1 MTLRADPRDHKQFQR
16 QSLALEID
24 SCQKC
29 ARKLGFLV
37 GMTIRTSLLA
47 AAAALA
53 VVAPAAG
60 QSVERRVPPDAAS
73 MKQSFAPIVRRTAPA
88 TVNIVSRRT
97 VRQRTD
103 PFWEIFGAGVPRER
117 IEQSL
122 GSGAIVRA
130 DGIVVT
136 NHHVVEGMQEIS
148 VVLNDR
154 RQFPAKVLLDDARSD
169 LAVLKIDVGSERLP
183 TINIDDREGVEVGD
197 LVLAIGNPFGVGQTV
212 TNGIVS
218 ALARTDV
225 GITDYSFFIQTDA
238 AINPGNSGGPL
249 VDMDGDL
256 IGLNTAIFS
265 RSGSSSGVGFAI
277 PAKMVRQVVDS
288 AMGGARSVQRPWLG
302 ARLQAVDVETA
313 RSLGMAAPRG
323 VVVTQIYPGSLAAD
337 AGLRDGDVILAV
349 DGQAVNDESAV
360 TYRVGTHRLNDTVQL
375 QIRRGGAERSVSA
388 RAEPPPSIPTD
399 QRVITGRNPL
409 AGATIANLSPAE
421 ADAHG
426 LDPFMS
432 GVFIAGLAPDSIAA
446 GVAQLRPG
454 DMILAINGQEVRTTR
469 EVQAAVAS
477 DAARA
482 WRVRVQRGGQ
492 VAELRLNI

>member
-1 MTLRADPRDHKQFQR
+1 
-16 QSLALEID
+16 
-24 SCQKC
+24 
-29 ARKLGFLV
+29 
-37 GMTIRTSLLA
+37 MTIRAFLLA

-53 VVAPAAG
+53 LVAPAAG
-60 QSVERRVPPDAAS
+60 QSVERRVPTDAAS
-73 MKQSFAPIVRRTAPA
+73 VKQSFAPIVRRTAPA
-88 TVNIVSRRT
+88 TVNIISRRT

-103 PFWEIFGAGVPRER
+103 PFWEIFGAGVPRDR

-130 DGIVVT
+130 DGVVVT
-136 NHHVVEGMQEIS
+136 NHHVVEGMTEIS
-148 VVLNDR
+148 VVLHDR

-169 LAVLKIDVGSERLP
+169 LAVLKIDVGNERLP
-183 TINIDDREGVEVGD
+183 TIAIDDREGVEVGD

-277 PAKMVRQVVDS
+277 PARMVRQVVDS
-288 AMGGARSVQRPWLG
+288 AMGGARTVQRPWLG
-302 ARLQAVDVETA
+302 ARLQAVDAEAA
-313 RSLGMAAPRG
+313 RSLGMPAPRG
-323 VVVTQIYPGSLAAD
+323 AVVTQIYPGSLAAR
-337 AGLRDGDVILAV
+337 AGLRDGDVILDV
-349 DGQAVNDESAV
+349 DGQPVNDESGV
-360 TYRVGTHRLNDTVQL
+360 TYRVGTHRVNDTVQL
-375 QIRRGGAERSVSA
+375 HIRRDGAERTLSA
-388 RAEPPPSIPTD
+388 RAEPPPSTPPD
-399 QRVITGRNPL
+399 QRTITGRNPL

-426 LDPFMS
+426 LDPFQS

-454 DMILAINGQEVRTTR
+454 DMILAINGQDVRTTR
-469 EVQAAVAS
+469 EVQAAVAGEAS
-477 DAARA
+477 RA

-492 VAELRLNI
+492 VAELQLRI